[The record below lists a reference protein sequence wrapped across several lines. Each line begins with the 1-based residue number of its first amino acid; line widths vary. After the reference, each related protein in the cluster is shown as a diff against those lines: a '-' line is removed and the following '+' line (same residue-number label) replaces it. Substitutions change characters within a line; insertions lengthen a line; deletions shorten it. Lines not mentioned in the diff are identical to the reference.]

1 LRLRKKDGGVVQIFG
16 ASKIAAP
23 YNAVCSN
30 FVVGHSVYD
39 VPFAIFKNFFKK
51 LKLFCSHKTYIN
63 ER

>member
-1 LRLRKKDGGVVQIFG
+1 MQTRSASTCQGRWIFAFTQKDGGVVQIFG

-39 VPFAIFKNFFKK
+39 VPFAIF
-51 LKLFCSHKTYIN
+51 
-63 ER
+63 